1 MITISVIIPIY
12 NVDRYV
18 QRCLESVMTQTIF
31 NAEIEC
37 IIVDDCGLDH
47 SMEIVHQT
55 IDDYQGPI
63 HFEVVGHEHNRG
75 LSAARNTGL
84 YHATGDY
91 VFFLDSDDYL
101 MPDCYQYFLE
111 NLKQHPDVDMILG
124 NVKACKGGDLFIG
137 KIENPWLIV
146 DRNVF
151 MRRMLRHQIY
161 LYAWNKLI
169 RRDLLLDHS
178 IRFEEGILFE
188 DQCWSYELFSHLSS
202 ILLLPQV
209 TYIYENNPN
218 SIVNTAF
225 TQEKAD
231 LVLKSYTLSVNKM
244 YANPPISDRYHQS
257 LAVDYYLYMMTFLMN
272 GVDLISRCN
281 VSDTIAKDFREVR
294 VRLITRSLKNGR
306 LILSIFFL
314 LLFPP
319 LCYVQQLRFF
329 RRNYY
334 NIEAIVNRIC
344 HVTDFLH
351 NKKRI

>member
-1 MITISVIIPIY
+1 MISISVIIPIY
-12 NVDRYV
+12 NVEQYV
-18 QRCLESVMTQTIF
+18 QRCLKSVMNQTVS

-37 IIVDDCGLDH
+37 IIVDDCGQDQ
-47 SMEIVHQT
+47 SVDIVRHM
-55 IDDYQGPI
+55 IEEYQGPI
-63 HFEVVGHEHNRG
+63 RFEVVSHDDNRG

-84 YHATGDY
+84 YYANGDF
-91 VFFLDSDDYL
+91 VFFVDSDDYL
-101 MPDCYQYFLE
+101 MLDCFQYFLE
-111 NLKQHPDVDMILG
+111 NLKQHPSVEIIMG
-124 NVKACKGGDLFIG
+124 NVKSCKGGDLLIHH
-137 KIENPWLIV
+137 IQEPWLIE
-146 DRNVF
+146 DCNVF
-151 MRRMLRHQIY
+151 VQRMLRHQIY

-169 RRDLLLDHS
+169 RRDLLIDYS